1 VPFAQAPRGRE
12 RNNVSAFAKTTRADL
27 QAPLEA
33 GRTAVSMVALHRFAV
48 AAAASTFVLVFAGGL
63 VTSTGSAMAVP
74 SWPLD
79 AGHLIPQQWGAGV
92 LFEWGHRA
100 IAGTVSILTL
110 TLAVCVWLVERRA
123 WVRYTALAAFGLVVM
138 QAVLGGI
145 TVLLNLPLAIAVTHA
160 MTGQAFFCL
169 MVAIA
174 LFTNPRWE
182 TAAPTARVPGRPPLM
197 PLAAAATVIIYVQ
210 IIVGALMR
218 HMHAGLAIPDFPLAF
233 GRLVPPMFSV
243 PIAINFAHRC
253 GAVVVTAMVL
263 WTAARALREYGD
275 EPSLRRPAW
284 GLLVLLG
291 TQIGLGAAT
300 ILSRRAVIPTT
311 SHVAVGAAV
320 LATCLVL
327 TLRAWHLERVT
338 RAAGLSES
346 AAVRPPMLGAA
357 VQHGVGA

>member
-1 VPFAQAPRGRE
+1 MPA
-12 RNNVSAFAKTTRADL
+12 SL
-27 QAPLEA
+27 
-33 GRTAVSMVALHRFAV
+33 VALHRFAV
-48 AAAASTFVLVFAGGL
+48 VAAAATFVLVFAGGL

-79 AGHLIPQQWGAGV
+79 AGRLIPQQWGAGV

-110 TLAVCVWLVERRA
+110 TLALWVWIAERRA
-123 WVRYTALAAFGLVVM
+123 WVRYTALAAFGLVVV

-145 TVLLNLPLAIAVTHA
+145 TVLLNLPLTLAVAHA

-169 MVAIA
+169 MVALA
-174 LFTNPRWE
+174 LFTSPRWE
-182 TAAPTARVPGRPPLM
+182 TMAPAAHVPGRASLAA
-197 PLAAAATVIIYVQ
+197 LAAATTMIIYLQ

-243 PIAINFAHRC
+243 PIAVNFAHRC

-263 WTAARALREYGD
+263 WTVARALRRYGD
-275 EPSLRRPAW
+275 APALRRQAL
-284 GLLVLLG
+284 GLLVLLAI
-291 TQIGLGAAT
+291 QIALGAAT

-320 LATCLVL
+320 LATCLAL
-327 TLRAWHLERVT
+327 TLRAWHLERASRT
-338 RAAGLSES
+338 AGVSES
-346 AAVRPPMLGAA
+346 ARTHAPRMGAA
-357 VQHGVGA
+357 AQHQVSA

>member
-1 VPFAQAPRGRE
+1 M
-12 RNNVSAFAKTTRADL
+12 SAFSQTKASDL
-27 QAPLEA
+27 QAAPEMSRAPASL
-33 GRTAVSMVALHRFAV
+33 VALHRFAV
-48 AAAASTFVLVFAGGL
+48 FAAAATFVLVFAGGL

-79 AGHLIPQQWGAGV
+79 AGRLIPQQWGAGV

-100 IAGTVSILTL
+100 IAGTVSMLTL
-110 TLAVCVWLVERRA
+110 TLAVWAWIAERRRK
-123 WVRYTALAAFGLVVM
+123 WVRYTALAACGLVLV

-145 TVLLNLPLAIAVTHA
+145 TVLLNLPLTLAVAHA

-182 TAAPTARVPGRPPLM
+182 KMAPPVRQTGRTPLT
-197 PLAAAATVIIYVQ
+197 PLAAATTAIIYLQ

-233 GRLVPPMFSV
+233 GHLVPPMFSM
-243 PIAINFAHRC
+243 PIAVNFAHRC

-263 WTAARALREYGD
+263 WTVARVLRQYGD
-275 EPSLRRPAW
+275 EPAFRRPAL
-284 GLLVLLG
+284 GLLVLLAV
-291 TQIGLGAAT
+291 QIGLGAAT
-300 ILSRRAVIPTT
+300 ILSRRAAIPTT

-320 LATCLVL
+320 LATCLAL
-327 TLRAWHLERVT
+327 TLRAWHLER
-338 RAAGLSES
+338 AAHLAGRSENAS
-346 AAVRPPMLGAA
+346 APAIRVDAVARRE
-357 VQHGVGA
+357 VGA

>member
-1 VPFAQAPRGRE
+1 
-12 RNNVSAFAKTTRADL
+12 VSAFSHTTRSDFQASPDADRIL
-27 QAPLEA
+27 SSP
-33 GRTAVSMVALHRFAV
+33 VALHRFAIF
-48 AAAASTFVLVFAGGL
+48 AAAATFVLVFAGGL

-79 AGHLIPQQWGAGV
+79 AGRLIPQQWGAGV

-110 TLAVCVWLVERRA
+110 TLALWVWIAERRA
-123 WVRYTALAAFGLVVM
+123 WVRYMALAAFGLVVV

-145 TVLLNLPLAIAVTHA
+145 TVLLNLPLTFAVAHA
-160 MTGQAFFCL
+160 MTGQAFFCV

-174 LFTNPRWE
+174 LFTSPGWQ
-182 TAAPTARVPGRPPLM
+182 AVAPVALTPGRASLA
-197 PLAAAATVIIYVQ
+197 PLAAVTTGIIYLQ
-210 IIVGALMR
+210 IIIGALMR

-233 GRLVPPMFSV
+233 GRLVPPMFSL
-243 PIAINFAHRC
+243 PIAVNFAHRC

-263 WTAARALREYGD
+263 WTVARTLREYRD
-275 EPSLRRPAW
+275 EPWLRRPAL
-284 GLLVLLG
+284 GLLVLLAV
-291 TQIGLGAAT
+291 QIGLGAAT

-327 TLRAWHLERVT
+327 TLRAWDLERASRV
-338 RAAGLSES
+338 AGASES
-346 AAVRPPMLGAA
+346 ARARAPWLGTAA
-357 VQHGVGA
+357 RHKVGA

>member
-1 VPFAQAPRGRE
+1 MPA
-12 RNNVSAFAKTTRADL
+12 SL
-27 QAPLEA
+27 
-33 GRTAVSMVALHRFAV
+33 VALHRFAV
-48 AAAASTFVLVFAGGL
+48 VAAAATFVLVFAGGL

-79 AGHLIPQQWGAGV
+79 AGRLIPQQWGAGV

-110 TLAVCVWLVERRA
+110 TLALWVWIAERRA
-123 WVRYTALAAFGLVVM
+123 WVGYTALAAFGLVVV

-145 TVLLNLPLAIAVTHA
+145 TVLLNLPLTFAVAHA

-174 LFTNPRWE
+174 LFTSPRWE
-182 TAAPTARVPGRPPLM
+182 TMAPMARVPGRASLAA
-197 PLAAAATVIIYVQ
+197 LAAATTMIIYLQ
-210 IIVGALMR
+210 IVLGALMR

-243 PIAINFAHRC
+243 PIAVNFAHRC
-253 GAVVVTAMVL
+253 GAVIVTVMVL
-263 WTAARALREYGD
+263 WTAARALRQYGD
-275 EPSLRRPAW
+275 EPALRRPAL
-284 GLLVLLG
+284 GLLVLLAI
-291 TQIGLGAAT
+291 QIGLGAAT

-320 LATCLVL
+320 LATCLAL
-327 TLRAWHLERVT
+327 TLRAWHLERVS
-338 RAAGLSES
+338 RAAGAS
-346 AAVRPPMLGAA
+346 ASARAHAPQMGAA
-357 VQHGVGA
+357 AQHQVSA

>member
-1 VPFAQAPRGRE
+1 
-12 RNNVSAFAKTTRADL
+12 
-27 QAPLEA
+27 
-33 GRTAVSMVALHRFAV
+33 V
-48 AAAASTFVLVFAGGL
+48 AAAATFVLVFAGGL

-110 TLAVCVWLVERRA
+110 ALALWVWIVERRA
-123 WVRYTALAAFGLVVM
+123 WVRFTALAALGLVVV

-145 TVLLNLPLAIAVTHA
+145 TVLLNLPLAVAVAHA

-174 LFTNPRWE
+174 LFTSPRWE
-182 TAAPTARVPGRPPLM
+182 TMAPVARVTGQAPLA
-197 PLAAAATVIIYVQ
+197 PLAAVTTVVIYVQ
-210 IIVGALMR
+210 IVVGALMR

-233 GRLVPPMFSV
+233 GHLVPPMFSV

-263 WTAARALREYGD
+263 WTVARALRQYGD
-275 EPSLRRPAW
+275 EPLLRRPAL
-284 GLLVLLG
+284 GLLVLLA

-320 LATCLVL
+320 LATCLAL
-327 TLRAWHLERVT
+327 TLRAWRLER
-338 RAAGLSES
+338 AARTAGISES
-346 AAVRPPMLGAA
+346 AGVRPPMLGAA
-357 VQHGVGA
+357 TRHEVGA

>member
-1 VPFAQAPRGRE
+1 M
-12 RNNVSAFAKTTRADL
+12 SALSRTTRSGFNAS
-27 QAPLEA
+27 PEA
-33 GRTAVSMVALHRFAV
+33 GRASQVALHRFAV
-48 AAAASTFVLVFAGGL
+48 VAAAATFVLVFAGGL

-110 TLAVCVWLVERRA
+110 TLALWVWMVERRA
-123 WVRYTALAAFGLVVM
+123 WVRFTALAAFGLVVV

-145 TVLLNLPLAIAVTHA
+145 TVLLNLPLAVAVAHA

-169 MVAIA
+169 MVALA
-174 LFTNPRWE
+174 LFTSPRWE
-182 TAAPTARVPGRPPLM
+182 TMAPVARVTGQAPLA
-197 PLAAAATVIIYVQ
+197 PLAAVTTAVIYVQ

-233 GRLVPPMFSV
+233 GHLAPPMFSV
-243 PIAINFAHRC
+243 PIAVNFAHRC

-263 WTAARALREYGD
+263 WTVARVLRQYGD
-275 EPSLRRPAW
+275 EPALRRPAL
-284 GLLVLLG
+284 GLLVLLAV
-291 TQIGLGAAT
+291 QIGVGAAT

-320 LATCLVL
+320 LATCLAL
-327 TLRAWHLERVT
+327 TLRAWHLERIS
-338 RAAGLSES
+338 RAAGARKS
-346 AAVRPPMLGAA
+346 ARTQAPRMGAA
-357 VQHGVGA
+357 APHEVRA

>member
-1 VPFAQAPRGRE
+1 VNVLSETKRSDVQA
-12 RNNVSAFAKTTRADL
+12 
-27 QAPLEA
+27 APDA
-33 GRTAVSMVALHRFAV
+33 GRVATPLVALHRFAIV
-48 AAAASTFVLVFAGGL
+48 AAAATFVLVFAGGL

-110 TLAVCVWLVERRA
+110 TLALWVWMAERRA
-123 WVRYTALAAFGLVVM
+123 WVRYTALAAVALVVV

-145 TVLLNLPLAIAVTHA
+145 TVLLDLPLAVAVAHA

-174 LFTNPRWE
+174 LITSPSWE
-182 TAAPTARVPGRPPLM
+182 TPTPPARVSGRA
-197 PLAAAATVIIYVQ
+197 PLAALATATTAIIYLQ

-233 GRLVPPMFSV
+233 GHLVPPMFSV

-253 GAVVVTAMVL
+253 GAVVVSAMVL
-263 WTAARALREYGD
+263 WTVARVLRQYGD
-275 EPSLRRPAW
+275 EPALRHPAL
-284 GLLVLLG
+284 GLLVLLAL
-291 TQIGLGAAT
+291 QIGLGAAT
-300 ILSRRAVIPTT
+300 VLSRRAVIPTT

-320 LATCLVL
+320 LATSVAL
-327 TLRAWHLERVT
+327 TLRAWHLERIS
-338 RAAGLSES
+338 RAAGVPES
-346 AAVRPPMLGAA
+346 PRARAPRLEAAAR
-357 VQHGVGA
+357 HEVGA

>member
-1 VPFAQAPRGRE
+1 
-12 RNNVSAFAKTTRADL
+12 VSAFSKTTRAEF
-27 QAPLEA
+27 QASPDA
-33 GRTAVSMVALHRFAV
+33 GRAAGSLVALHRFAIV
-48 AAAASTFVLVFAGGL
+48 AAAATFVLVFAGGL

-110 TLAVCVWLVERRA
+110 TLAVWVWMAERRA
-123 WVRYTALAAFGLVVM
+123 WVRFTALAAFGLVVV

-145 TVLLNLPLAIAVTHA
+145 TVLLNLPLAVAVTHA

-169 MVAIA
+169 MVALA
-174 LFTNPRWE
+174 LFTSPRWE
-182 TAAPTARVPGRPPLM
+182 TTAPMALVSGRSPLT
-197 PLAAAATVIIYVQ
+197 PLAAATTVVIYVQ
-210 IIVGALMR
+210 IIIGALMR

-233 GRLVPPMFSV
+233 GRLVPPMFTV

-253 GAVVVTAMVL
+253 GALVVTAMVL
-263 WTAARALREYGD
+263 WTAARALRQYGD
-275 EPSLRRPAW
+275 EPSLRRPAL
-284 GLLVLLG
+284 GLLVLLAI
-291 TQIGLGAAT
+291 QIGLGAAT

-320 LATCLVL
+320 LATCLTL
-327 TLRAWHLERVT
+327 TLRAWHLERAA
-338 RAAGLSES
+338 RAVGVSES
-346 AAVRPPMLGAA
+346 AGVRSPMLGASA
-357 VQHGVGA
+357 RHEVSA